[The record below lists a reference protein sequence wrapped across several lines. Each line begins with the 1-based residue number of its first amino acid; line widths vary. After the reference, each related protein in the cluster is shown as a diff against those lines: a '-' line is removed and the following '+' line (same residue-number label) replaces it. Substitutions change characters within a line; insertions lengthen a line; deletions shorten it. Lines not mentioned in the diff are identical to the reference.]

1 LRSDIGRNN
10 QRSCHEI
17 RLSAD
22 GGQTFPNVIATG
34 LGGSIQ
40 SFDWSVPTDI
50 NNAKARIRV
59 TATDTSGM
67 STPDDSD
74 NDFFIY
80 QGVERT
86 YVYDELNRLIRIIYE
101 DGRIVNYTY
110 DAAGNRISLTEE

>member
-1 LRSDIGRNN
+1 
-10 QRSCHEI
+10 
-17 RLSAD
+17 
-22 GGQTFPNVIATG
+22 
-34 LGGSIQ
+34 
-40 SFDWSVPTDI
+40 
-50 NNAKARIRV
+50 
-59 TATDTSGM
+59 M